1 MDSEHIFTREIAEG
15 DRKPVYRRLS
25 VAAPVTWLAG
35 AILLV
40 AALGV
45 VIQCFTGTIT
55 QTVAITGVVFPHY
68 GIEQVTSQVDGQVS
82 YVQVEVGDTV
92 EAGDLIAI
100 VPQEDLFRQIQE
112 AQSAQVPQ
120 EELEQLYEAYQA
132 ASMIYTPVSGRVVD
146 LVSVGS
152 AILMGDMVVGVTNA
166 DSTTNEAEIRAY
178 VSSTVAQSIQK
189 GMEVRIY
196 PSVSGS
202 ENYGYVQGLV
212 SDISNYPITETN
224 ISETLGRFYTSQIVP
239 QNENIVE
246 IRVTLLGGSD
256 GSTGVWSRAEGGS
269 LTIDTG
275 TLCNMEVIVDEMTPW
290 EYLRS

>member
-1 MDSEHIFTREIAEG
+1 MDSEHIFSR
-15 DRKPVYRRLS
+15 RPVEKDQAPTHRRFR
-25 VAAPVTWLAG
+25 VAPPVTWLAG
-35 AILLV
+35 AILLIV
-40 AALGV
+40 VLGAAVL
-45 VIQCFTGTIT
+45 CFTGTIT
-55 QTVAITGVVFPHY
+55 QKVAITGVVFPHY
-68 GIEQVTSQVDGQVS
+68 GIEQVSSQVSGLVS
-82 YVQVEVGDTV
+82 YVQVEIGDTV

-100 VPQEDLFRQIQE
+100 VPQEELFQQIQE
-112 AQSAQVPQ
+112 ARSAGVSQ
-120 EELEQLYEAYQA
+120 EELEELYSAYQA
-132 ASMIYTPVSGRVVD
+132 ASMIYSPVSGRVVD
-146 LVSVGS
+146 LVAEGS
-152 AILMGDMVVGVTNA
+152 AIQAGELVVGVTSA

-189 GMEVRIY
+189 GMDVRIY

-202 ENYGYVQGLV
+202 ENYGYVQGLI

-246 IRVTLLGGSD
+246 IRVTLLGGTD

-275 TLCNMEVIVDEMTPW
+275 TLCEMEVIIDEMTPW

>member
-1 MDSEHIFTREIAEG
+1 MESDIFTRAPAEA
-15 DRKPVYRRLS
+15 DRRPDHRRFRVAPPV
-25 VAAPVTWLAG
+25 AWLAG
-35 AILLV
+35 AILLLAV
-40 AALGV
+40 LGAA
-45 VIQCFTGTIT
+45 IRCFTGTIT
-55 QTVAITGVVFPHY
+55 RSVAITGVVFPHY
-68 GIEQVTSQVDGQVS
+68 GIEQVSSQVSGQVS

-100 VPQEDLFRQIQE
+100 VPQEDLYRQIQE
-112 AQSAQVPQ
+112 ARTAQVPQ
-120 EELEQLYEAYQA
+120 EELDALFSAYQSV
-132 ASMIYTPVSGRVVD
+132 SMIYTPVSGRVVD
-146 LVSVGS
+146 LVATGS
-152 AILMGDMVVGVTNA
+152 AIETGDLVVGVTSA

-189 GMEVRIY
+189 GMEVRVY

-256 GSTGVWSRAEGGS
+256 GTTGVWSRAEGGS

-275 TLCNMEVIVDEMTPW
+275 TLCEMTVIIDEMTPW

>member
-1 MDSEHIFTREIAEG
+1 MDSERIFTRVPTEEDQTPAG
-15 DRKPVYRRLS
+15 RRFR
-25 VAAPVTWLAG
+25 VAAPVTWAAG

-40 AALGV
+40 AILGLG
-45 VIQCFTGTIT
+45 IRCFTGTVT
-55 QTVAITGVVFPHY
+55 RTAAITGVVFPHY
-68 GIEQVTSQVDGQVS
+68 GIEQVTSQVSGQVS

-100 VPQEDLFRQIQE
+100 VPQEDLYRQIRE
-112 AQSAQVPQ
+112 ARAAQAPQ
-120 EELEQLYEAYQA
+120 EELDALYSAYQA

-146 LVSVGS
+146 LVAAGAAIS
-152 AILMGDMVVGVTNA
+152 AGDLVVGVTSA

-189 GMEVRIY
+189 GMDVRVY

-212 SDISNYPITETN
+212 SDISDYPITETN

-246 IRVTLLGGSD
+246 IRVTLLGGAD

-269 LTIDTG
+269 LAIDTG
-275 TLCNMEVIVDEMTPW
+275 TLCEMEVILDEMTPW

>member
-1 MDSEHIFTREIAEG
+1 MDSEHIFTRRPGEA
-15 DRKPVYRRLS
+15 DLVPAHRRFR
-25 VAAPVTWLAG
+25 VAPPVTWLAG
-35 AILLV
+35 AILLIV
-40 AALGV
+40 VLAAAV
-45 VIQCFTGTIT
+45 QCFTGTMT
-55 QTVAITGVVFPHY
+55 RTVAITGLVFPHY
-68 GIEQVTSQVDGQVS
+68 GIEQVTSQVSGQVS

-100 VPQEDLFRQIQE
+100 VPQEALYQQIE
-112 AQSAQVPQ
+112 AARAAQADDA
-120 EELEQLYEAYQA
+120 ELDALYAAYEA

-146 LVSVGS
+146 LVASGS
-152 AILMGDMVVGVTNA
+152 AIQAGDLVMGVTSA

-189 GMEVRIY
+189 GMDVRVY

-224 ISETLGRFYTSQIVP
+224 VSDTLGRFYTSQIVP

-275 TLCNMEVIVDEMTPW
+275 TLCEMEVILDEMTPW

>member
-1 MDSEHIFTREIAEG
+1 MDREHIFIREPAG
-15 DRKPVYRRLS
+15 SDQRSAYRRFR
-25 VAAPVTWLAG
+25 VAPPVTWLTG
-35 AILLV
+35 VILLI

-45 VIQCFTGTIT
+45 LVQCFTGTIT

-68 GIEQVTSQVDGQVS
+68 GIEQVTSQVSGQVS
-82 YVQVEVGDTV
+82 YVQVQVGDTV

-100 VPQEDLFRQIQE
+100 VPQEDLFQQIQE
-112 AQSAQVPQ
+112 VQAAEAPQ
-120 EELEQLYEAYQA
+120 EELDALYSAYHA

-146 LVSVGS
+146 LVATGS
-152 AILMGDMVVGVTNA
+152 AIEAGDMVVGITNA

-189 GMEVRIY
+189 GMEVRVY

-224 ISETLGRFYTSQIVP
+224 ISETLGRFYSSQIVP

-275 TLCNMEVIVDEMTPW
+275 TLCEMSVIINEMTPW

>member
-15 DRKPVYRRLS
+15 DRRPVYRQLS

-45 VIQCFTGTIT
+45 LIQCFTGTIM

-120 EELEQLYEAYQA
+120 EELEQLYDAYQA

-152 AILMGDMVVGVTNA
+152 AIQTGDLVVGVTNA

-275 TLCNMEVIVDEMTPW
+275 TLCDMEVIIDEMTPW

>member
-1 MDSEHIFTREIAEG
+1 MDSERIFTRTPIEA
-15 DRKPVYRRLS
+15 DQRTVHRPFR
-25 VAAPVTWLAG
+25 VAPPVTWLAG
-35 AILLV
+35 VILLAV
-40 AALGV
+40 VLGAAAW
-45 VIQCFTGTIT
+45 CFTGTMT
-55 QTVAITGVVFPHY
+55 RTVAVTGVVFPHY

-100 VPQEDLFRQIQE
+100 VPQEGLLDQMQASFPE
-112 AQSAQVPQ
+112 GV
-120 EELEQLYEAYQA
+120 EQLYDDYQA

-152 AILMGDMVVGVTNA
+152 AVRTGDLIVGVTNA

-178 VSSTVAQSIQK
+178 VSATAAQSIQK
-189 GMEVRIY
+189 GMEVRVY
-196 PSVSGS
+196 PDVSGS

-212 SDISNYPITETN
+212 SDLSNYPITEAN
-224 ISETLGRFYTSQIVP
+224 ISETLGRFYSSQIVP

-246 IRVTLLGGSD
+246 LRVTLLGGSD
-256 GSTGVWSRAEGGS
+256 GTTGVWSRAEGGRV
-269 LTIDTG
+269 TIDTG
-275 TLCNMEVIVDEMTPW
+275 TICEMEVVVDEMTPW

>member
-1 MDSEHIFTREIAEG
+1 MDSERIFTRTPSPT
-15 DRKPVYRRLS
+15 DRTPERRRFR
-25 VAAPVTWLAG
+25 VTPPMTWLAG
-35 AILLV
+35 AILLI
-40 AALGV
+40 AALGAAV
-45 VIQCFTGTIT
+45 QCFTGTIT
-55 QTVAITGVVFPHY
+55 RSVAITGVVFPHY
-68 GIEQVTSQVDGQVS
+68 GIEQVTSQVGGRVS

-100 VPQEDLFRQIQE
+100 VPQEELYQE
-112 AQSAQVPQ
+112 IRAARADQVPQ
-120 EELEQLYEAYQA
+120 EELDALYAAYQA

-146 LVSVGS
+146 LVTAGS
-152 AILMGDMVVGVTNA
+152 AIQAGDLVVGITNA

-178 VSSTVAQSIQK
+178 VTSTVAQSIQK
-189 GMEVRIY
+189 GMEVRVY

-224 ISETLGRFYTSQIVP
+224 ISDTLGRFYTSEIVP

-246 IRVTLLGGSD
+246 IRVTLLGGAD
-256 GSTGVWSRAEGGS
+256 GSTGVWSRAEGGI

-275 TLCNMEVIVDEMTPW
+275 TLCEMEVILDAMTPW
-290 EYLRS
+290 EYLRA

>member
-1 MDSEHIFTREIAEG
+1 MDSERIFTRVPTEG
-15 DRKPVYRRLS
+15 DRRADHRPFR
-25 VAAPVTWLAG
+25 VAPPVTWLAG
-35 AILLV
+35 LVLLV
-40 AALGV
+40 VVLGAA
-45 VIQCFTGTIT
+45 IRCFTGTIT
-55 QTVAITGVVFPHY
+55 RTVAITGVVFPHY
-68 GIEQVTSQVDGQVS
+68 GIEQVTSQVSGLVS

-100 VPQEDLFRQIQE
+100 VPQEDLYQQIQE
-112 AQSAQVPQ
+112 ARAAQAPQ
-120 EELEQLYEAYQA
+120 EELDRLYRAYQA
-132 ASMIYTPVSGRVVD
+132 SSMIYTPVSGQVVD
-146 LVSVGS
+146 LVTTGS
-152 AILMGDMVVGVTNA
+152 AIATGDLVVGITSA

-189 GMEVRIY
+189 GMDVRIY

-224 ISETLGRFYTSQIVP
+224 ISETLGRFYSDQLVP
-239 QNENIVE
+239 EGGNIVE
-246 IRVTLLGGSD
+246 LRVTLLGGTD

-275 TLCNMEVIVDEMTPW
+275 TMCEMEVVVDEMTPW
-290 EYLRS
+290 AYLRS

>member
-45 VIQCFTGTIT
+45 LIQCFTGTIM

-120 EELEQLYEAYQA
+120 EELEQLYDAYQA

-152 AILMGDMVVGVTNA
+152 AIQTGDLVVGVTNA

-275 TLCNMEVIVDEMTPW
+275 TLCDMEVIIDEMTPW

>member
-1 MDSEHIFTREIAEG
+1 M
-15 DRKPVYRRLS
+15 
-25 VAAPVTWLAG
+25 
-35 AILLV
+35 
-40 AALGV
+40 
-45 VIQCFTGTIT
+45 
-55 QTVAITGVVFPHY
+55 
-68 GIEQVTSQVDGQVS
+68 
-82 YVQVEVGDTV
+82 
-92 EAGDLIAI
+92 
-100 VPQEDLFRQIQE
+100 
-112 AQSAQVPQ
+112 
-120 EELEQLYEAYQA
+120 
-132 ASMIYTPVSGRVVD
+132 VD

-152 AILMGDMVVGVTNA
+152 AIQMGDLVVGVTNA